1 MEHCTAHSLKTD
13 LFYFSVSETPNK
25 NLLDVIYMYT
35 EIITVKCVSLQYGFY
50 TFETIK
56 QMSAYTD
63 TMTYQGVFHL

>member
-1 MEHCTAHSLKTD
+1 
-13 LFYFSVSETPNK
+13 
-25 NLLDVIYMYT
+25 MYT
-35 EIITVKCVSLQYGFY
+35 EIITVKCVSLLYGFY

>member
-1 MEHCTAHSLKTD
+1 
-13 LFYFSVSETPNK
+13 
-25 NLLDVIYMYT
+25 MYT